1 MPKIDWDQMIKT
13 DEAVNTPAPAGRYV
27 IACESGK
34 WGATKEGHPMMTLR
48 FRVDEGP
55 CKGKAVWVRCTFNND
70 KPNTISMS
78 RTTLKNVGLDFSDF
92 RALSDEQQEQIVVG
106 RKAEVELSVRSWQGR
121 NSNEVKNWI
130 RPVTGGTGPSLS
142 LVPPP
147 VTDEDASVSS
157 VSSVSSQ
164 PAPRNPLADL

>member
-78 RTTLKNVGLDFSDF
+78 RATLKNIGLDFSDF

-130 RPVTGGTGPSLS
+130 RPVTGGSTGPSLS

-147 VTDEDASVSS
+147 AEDSQQA
-157 VSSVSSQ
+157 SQ